1 MFRLLKL
8 IVTLSAGAFLG
19 FHFHGLLMKSECS
32 AAGGTWGGTI
42 CLGAEGQQ

>member
-8 IVTLSAGAFLG
+8 IVTLSVGAFLG
-19 FHFHGLLMKSECS
+19 FHFHGFLMKSECS

-42 CLGAEGQQ
+42 CLGAEASQ